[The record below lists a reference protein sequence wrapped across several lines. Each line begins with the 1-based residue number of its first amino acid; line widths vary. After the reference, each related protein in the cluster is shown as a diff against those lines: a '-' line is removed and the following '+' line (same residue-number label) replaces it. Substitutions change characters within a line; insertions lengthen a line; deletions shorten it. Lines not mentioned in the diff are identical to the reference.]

1 MPQILKEKFVS
12 NSDSNTLIK
21 NIFIGIGLM
30 FLSLV
35 LGGLY
40 AMMYFYN
47 IYAFIAFLSLI
58 VLIYASIN
66 LAYVMINKNLLDN
79 VTFNI
84 QFGSAIYIMIT
95 SFLLIIYFI
104 IKMWRK
110 NSVFSPSEIIT
121 VNQPHYQ
128 QNY

>member
-1 MPQILKEKFVS
+1 MTSRVKENFVS
-12 NSDSNTLIK
+12 NTDSNTLIQ

-40 AMMYFYN
+40 AFAYFYN
-47 IYAFIAFLSLI
+47 IYAFIAFLSFI
-58 VLIYASIN
+58 VLIYASMN
-66 LAYVMINKNLLDN
+66 LAYIMINKNLLDN

-84 QFGSAIYIMIT
+84 QFGSAVYIMII

-110 NSVFSPSEIIT
+110 SSILSSNEIIT
-121 VNQPHYQ
+121 VNQPQYP
-128 QNY
+128 NY